1 MAVGRAARIDGAANG
16 ADHVDLYA
24 GDHPHA
30 DGQHVLPL
38 DQVLDFRYTPRTMSA
53 KDMWEER

>member
-30 DGQHVLPL
+30 DGQHVLRPSS
-38 DQVLDFRYTPRTMSA
+38 TKCWTSA
-53 KDMWEER
+53 IHPER